1 MKRLLTIVLLL
12 FAVLPAFSQE
22 DGDRAL
28 VSEALAARRQ
38 APADSSSHRVWDL
51 VRHQISG
58 SCKFEQ
64 ECIDFLPAAVNAYG
78 PIRGFFSYL
87 DRVTR
92 CSRVGT
98 ASYPA
103 SLKTGKGR
111 IREDET
117 AYRRRRSDEKE

>member
-1 MKRLLTIVLLL
+1 MRRLLTIVLLL
-12 FAVLPAFSQE
+12 FAFLPAFSQGG
-22 DGDRAL
+22 GDRAL
-28 VSEALAARRQ
+28 VSEALAAGSR
-38 APADSSSHRVWDL
+38 ASADSSAHPAWDL

-64 ECIDFLPAAVNAYG
+64 ECIDFLPAAVKAYG

-103 SLKTGKGR
+103 ALKTPKGR
-111 IREDET
+111 IPEDET
-117 AYRRRRSDEKE
+117 AYRRRRIDEKD

>member
-12 FAVLPAFSQE
+12 FAFLPAFSQGG
-22 DGDRAL
+22 GDRAL
-28 VSEALAARRQ
+28 VSEALAVGRK
-38 APADSSSHRVWDL
+38 APSDSSAHPAWDL

-58 SCKFEQ
+58 SCKFET
-64 ECIDFLPAAVNAYG
+64 ECIDFLPAAVKAYG
-78 PIRGFFSYL
+78 PVRGFFSYL

-103 SLKTGKGR
+103 SLKTRQGR
-111 IREDET
+111 IREDER
-117 AYRRRRSDEKE
+117 AYRRRRKDAED